1 MGQTRKT
8 ARATLPAAIGKVL
21 KRLHYPLDVIL
32 PSDVEEF
39 GEIVPLTL
47 EVHRKPAGFAQHFGV
62 RFYDSCK
69 GLDLR
74 FLAAYGGVSINPQ

>member
-32 PSDVEEF
+32 PRDVEEF

-47 EVHRKPAGFAQHFGV
+47 EVHRKPAVSPSTSASGSTIRA
-62 RFYDSCK
+62 RASTYD
-69 GLDLR
+69 
-74 FLAAYGGVSINPQ
+74 FWPPTAV